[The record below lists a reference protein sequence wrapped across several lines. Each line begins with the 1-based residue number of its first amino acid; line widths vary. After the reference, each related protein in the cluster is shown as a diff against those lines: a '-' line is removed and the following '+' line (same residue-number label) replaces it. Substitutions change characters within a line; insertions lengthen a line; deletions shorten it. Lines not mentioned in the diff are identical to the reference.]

1 MFKIFKYSFIDMFR
15 SKWNIIYFIFFLL
28 VSQGMIYFSGN
39 LAKSAA
45 GLMNIILFLCSL
57 IGVMFGS
64 IYYYNSREFIQLL
77 LAQPLKRSSIFI
89 GHFLGMDISLIA
101 AFVLGTIIPFTLNG
115 IFSSEYAVNFIFLLI
130 SGAFLTSI
138 FSSISYYI
146 SLKSENRLAGFGL
159 SILTWL
165 FMAVIYDG
173 LFMAILII
181 LDDYPLEKF
190 SLVAS
195 MLNPIDITRIMIIL
209 KLDISALMGY
219 TGAIFKQFFGSPFG
233 ISVSLSILLL
243 WCLIPIYMIKR
254 AAFRK
259 DF

>member
-1 MFKIFKYSFIDMFR
+1 MWKILKYSFTDLFR
-15 SKWNIIYFIFFLL
+15 SKWNFIYFIFFLL

-45 GLMNIILFLCSL
+45 GMMNIILFLCSL

-89 GHFLGMDISLIA
+89 GHYMGMTLSLVT
-101 AFVLGTIIPFTLNG
+101 AFVLGTGIPFALNG
-115 IFSSEYAVNFIFLLI
+115 IFMTEYAMNFLYLLL

-138 FSSISYYI
+138 FAAISYLI
-146 SLKSENRLAGFGL
+146 SLKSENRLAGFGI
-159 SILTWL
+159 SILAWL

-173 LFMAILII
+173 LFMASLIVF
-181 LDDYPLEKF
+181 DDYPLDTY
-190 SLVAS
+190 SLIAS
-195 MLNPIDITRIMIIL
+195 MLNPIDITRIMIVL

-219 TGAIFKQFFGSPFG
+219 TGAIFKQFFGSPLG
-233 ISVSLSILLL
+233 ISVSLSVLVL
-243 WCLIPIYMIKR
+243 WCLLPVFFIRNVAMK
-254 AAFRK
+254 K